1 MKFFQAF
8 NSGLQNSKGDSGWGE
23 SLLSEFK
30 KSRKFLIKNNLEQN
44 SEFDKLLNLQERL
57 NKDINSLATELP
69 DDFQNL
75 LSHEQDRMQ
84 EEIRRNKE
92 AKKEAEEL
100 KKHMDSLAEGDEEAL
115 DRINKSLGNLQSSQ
129 ALSRNSNI
137 QASLSQAQSASSGID
152 MNSITSGLTGSTL
165 KSGLGKMLGDSA
177 GGIMSKMGAGSAN
190 PYVAVGQMI
199 FEGVKWGVTEAVGQ
213 ITDLNDQM
221 IGLERATGGVITANK
236 IQMTVYGTM
245 TDSWKSLKTAAI
257 AANIS
262 VEQITDSLKEFSN
275 MEGGFG
281 LVNARGMSN
290 NKDTQN
296 QMQSFGIESAR
307 IKKLYNTDIIPAVQG
322 MFKNW
327 GVSIQDGSEAMVDGV
342 RQMRL
347 EGLSPEIWTKNME
360 KLVQLSG
367 KLTFANGAKGMKNIA
382 TMATKLGVSVDAIVD
397 GFSQMKGFTDVFER
411 QAEMS
416 ALGMNEYG
424 KNLGKIY
431 ALRKQGK
438 HDEASSL
445 EIQSVAGDLKSKG
458 LANFETGEISGQGIE
473 FMDAMGMTQEQ
484 IQAMQKATQ
493 LASQKMKQL
502 GWSLNDA
509 LKPLDKLTDS
519 QRKQAEQI
527 ESNNKTLK
535 EGIEQFKAG
544 MKDQLISRLAAGL
557 MPIVEMIS
565 SGMGI
570 ETEKTMLAKQIKESG
585 LTTDDLIKINNKENP
600 EGAINPDKKTNL
612 IEKWGAKA
620 FDAITPGFGLAE
632 KSLGYYN
639 NKRSTKVNDLN
650 IDERS
655 TVQGTLQALQG
666 WSTEKQTE
674 YLKSL
679 GKSDDEIKK
688 FTESIKKSND
698 VVNDQ
703 VKTQEE
709 MLKLS
714 YQQKKAFVAK
724 NINEALDRAMRDLV
738 TYGKVGKAPKV
749 DALDKQFEQ
758 VKTAEAE
765 AKANPTPLN
774 VKINNSSD
782 MLNTIKVSGV
792 SGSW

>member
-177 GGIMSKMGAGSAN
+177 GGLMSKMSGSAN
-190 PYVAVGQMI
+190 PYIAVGKII
-199 FEGVKWGVTEAVGQ
+199 FDGVKWGVTEAVGQ
-213 ITDLNDQM
+213 ITELNDQM
-221 IGLERATGGVITANK
+221 IGLERATGGVMTANK
-236 IQMTVYGTM
+236 LHMNVYGKMEGT
-245 TDSWKSLKTAAI
+245 WKSLKSAAI
-257 AANIS
+257 EANLS
-262 VEQITDSLKEFSN
+262 VEQITDNFREFGT

-347 EGLSPEIWTKNME
+347 EGLSPEIFAKNME
-360 KLVQLSG
+360 KVVQLSG
-367 KLTFANGAKGMKNIA
+367 KLNFKNPA
-382 TMATKLGVSVDAIVD
+382 QQMRNLAASATKLGVSVDAIVD

-438 HDEASSL
+438 HDEASAL
-445 EIQSVAGDLKSKG
+445 EISSVSNDLKNQG
-458 LANFETGEISGQGIE
+458 LANFQDGTISEQGIE
-473 FMDAMGMTQEQ
+473 FMDAMGMSQEQ
-484 IQAMQKATQ
+484 IQAMQKSTQ

-502 GWSLNDA
+502 GFSLNDA
-509 LKPLDKLTDS
+509 LKPLDKLTDA
-519 QRKQAEQI
+519 QRNQVINI
-527 ESNNKTLK
+527 EKNNKTLK

-557 MPIVEMIS
+557 MPVVEMIS
-565 SGMGI
+565 SWMGI
-570 ETEKTMLAKQIKESG
+570 ETEKTMLAKQVKESG

-612 IEKWGAKA
+612 IAKWGAKA
-620 FDAITPGFGLAE
+620 FDAIIPGFGLAE
-632 KSLGYYN
+632 KFLGYYN

-688 FTESIKKSND
+688 FTESIKKSTD

-714 YQQKKAFVAK
+714 YQQKKEFIAK
-724 NINEALDRAMRDLV
+724 NISSALDRAMRDLV
-738 TYGKVGKAPKV
+738 TFGKVGKAPKV
-749 DALDKQFEQ
+749 ESVSEQYDK
-758 VKTAEAE
+758 VKEAE
-765 AKANPTPLN
+765 QKQKTETK
-774 VKINNSSD
+774 VVIIDKTTMGSD
-782 MLNTIKVSGV
+782 IKSNTSN
-792 SGSW
+792 GSR

>member
-199 FEGVKWGVTEAVGQ
+199 FEGVKWGVTETVGQ
-213 ITDLNDQM
+213 ITELNDQM
-221 IGLERATGGVITANK
+221 IGLERATGGVMTANK
-236 IQMTVYGTM
+236 LHMNVYGKMEGT
-245 TDSWKSLKTAAI
+245 WKSLKSAAI
-257 AANIS
+257 EANLS
-262 VEQITDSLKEFSN
+262 VEQITDSFREFGT

-347 EGLSPEIWTKNME
+347 EGLSPEIFAKNME
-360 KLVQLSG
+360 KVVQLSG
-367 KLTFANGAKGMKNIA
+367 KLNFKNPA
-382 TMATKLGVSVDAIVD
+382 QQMRNLAASATKLGVSVDAIVD

-438 HDEASSL
+438 HDEASAL
-445 EIQSVAGDLKSKG
+445 EISSVSNDLKNQG
-458 LANFETGEISGQGIE
+458 LANFQDGTISEQGIE
-473 FMDAMGMTQEQ
+473 FMDAMGMSQEQ
-484 IQAMQKATQ
+484 IQAMQKSTQ

-502 GWSLNDA
+502 GFSLSDA
-509 LKPLDKLTDS
+509 LKPLDKLTDA
-519 QRKQAEQI
+519 QQKQAIQI

-535 EGIEQFKAG
+535 EGMQQFKDA
-544 MKDQLISRLAAGL
+544 MKDQLIGRIASLLEPLAEWVGSLFGIKNSRENLKDKRKEVGLGNRQIEELADKAGIKKQKAGFFQHGL
-557 MPIVEMIS
+557 TGWFTDDGYQKGADADVKYS
-565 SGMGI
+565 VADQQKLTSLI
-570 ETEKTMLAKQIKESG
+570 EQLNTKDDASKKESLMNEFHYSSEEADKLILSMKESAVG
-585 LTTDDLIKINNKENP
+585 IDDMGKAVDKSTDIINK
-600 EGAINPDKKTNL
+600 
-612 IEKWGAKA
+612 
-620 FDAITPGFGLAE
+620 
-632 KSLGYYN
+632 
-639 NKRSTKVNDLN
+639 
-650 IDERS
+650 
-655 TVQGTLQALQG
+655 
-666 WSTEKQTE
+666 
-674 YLKSL
+674 
-679 GKSDDEIKK
+679 
-688 FTESIKKSND
+688 
-698 VVNDQ
+698 Q
-703 VKTQEE
+703 VKSQEE
-709 MLKLS
+709 LLKLS
-714 YQQKKAFVAK
+714 YQQKKEFIAK
-724 NINEALDRAMRDLV
+724 NISSALDRAMRDLV
-738 TYGKVGKAPKV
+738 TFGKVGKAPKV
-749 DALDKQFEQ
+749 ESVSEQYDK
-758 VKTAEAE
+758 VKEAE
-765 AKANPTPLN
+765 QKQKTETK
-774 VKINNSSD
+774 VVIIDKTTMGSD
-782 MLNTIKVSGV
+782 IKSNTSN
-792 SGSW
+792 GSR